1 MSTITTD
8 DVHHLAQLSSL
19 QLSDSE
25 VENLRADLEN
35 IINHIN
41 QLNEVDTSGVE
52 PTYQVT
58 GLENVWRGDEIDAGS
73 VTPEQLLD
81 LAALVQQIA
90 ARKTT
95 AREQVEASI
104 AKAHSV
110 EEYHALLSLTEERA
124 LARAGEIDTKIA
136 NGENAGVLA
145 GVPFVVKDNYLAFGA
160 PTTAASKM
168 LEHFNAP
175 LQATV
180 VEKLEAAGAICIGKS
195 NMDAFARGGST

>member
-25 VENLRADLEN
+25 VENLRTDLEN
-35 IINHIN
+35 IINYIK

-81 LAALVQQIA
+81 LAA
-90 ARKTT
+90 
-95 AREQVEASI
+95 EQ
-104 AKAHSV
+104 SV
-110 EEYHALLSLTEERA
+110 HCV
-124 LARAGEIDTKIA
+124 KVPK
-136 NGENAGVLA
+136 VL
-145 GVPFVVKDNYLAFGA
+145 
-160 PTTAASKM
+160 
-168 LEHFNAP
+168 
-175 LQATV
+175 
-180 VEKLEAAGAICIGKS
+180 
-195 NMDAFARGGST
+195 